1 MLRFRRVRGLGAA
14 SRGFRAPSRGFVR
27 QGTPRA
33 EQNSLPGR
41 GLALRGALFSFEN
54 TLQLKLDVRKW
65 YAETKPLISGACR
78 AQWRGLK
85 ILERV
90 PKFSDRGF
98 KF

>member
-1 MLRFRRVRGLGAA
+1 MYAALVRQVAVFVRQVA
-14 SRGFRAPSRGFVR
+14 VSVR

>member
-1 MLRFRRVRGLGAA
+1 MYAALVRQVAVFVRQVA
-14 SRGFRAPSRGFVR
+14 VSVR

-41 GLALRGALFSFEN
+41 GLALQGAPFSFEN
-54 TLQLKLDVRKW
+54 TLQLKLYFRKW
-65 YAETKPLISGACR
+65 DPVLKPLVPGACC

-85 ILERV
+85 ILERA
-90 PKFSDRGF
+90 PKFLDRGV